1 MTDSVLGTR
10 QAVVAF
16 LREEAP
22 WELERLRSIAEL
34 DRDRPEVVGDRS
46 DPVPL
51 SHPRWFRSSL
61 RLLAG

>member
-1 MTDSVLGTR
+1 MTESAHSTN

-22 WELERLRSIAEL
+22 LEFERLRSIVEL
-34 DRDRPEVVGDRS
+34 AQDRPEAVAEAQ

-51 SHPRWFRSSL
+51 SHPRWVRESL
-61 RLLAG
+61 GSLAS